1 MEPVPR
7 SPGGRTQHTT
17 ANAGRSPTVKEVA
30 ARAGVGVGTVSRVLN
45 DHPAVTADT
54 RARVRD
60 AMIALDFRPN
70 RAARALSRRRSGA
83 IAVVVPFFTHPS
95 SVERLRGVLSV
106 IDETVAE
113 VVLFSVDHAKPR
125 RHLLEQVLGRDVAD
139 GLLIVSLRLLPAE
152 AHRIE
157 LQVIPTVTIDAEIEH
172 LPTVVVNDIEGGR
185 LAARHLL
192 ELGHRHIA
200 FIGDA
205 VEPCFGSTSSARR
218 LSGLTEELD
227 AAGVGLD
234 PGLVREGPHSADAAR
249 QLAAELLGRRAR
261 PTAVFAHSD
270 TQALGV
276 LEAARELRLRVPQ
289 DLSVMGFD
297 DIESARHAGLTTVRQ
312 PLFESGRVGGTLLLD
327 SLHHAAPPDPPRIE
341 LPLDV
346 VVRRTTAPP
355 RPRARRSR
363 ASTRTTAPSSG
374 YSTPE

>member
-1 MEPVPR
+1 V
-7 SPGGRTQHTT
+7 T
-17 ANAGRSPTVKEVA
+17 ASAESGRSPTVKEVA

-45 DHPAVTADT
+45 DHPAVTPAT
-54 RARVRD
+54 RARVRE
-60 AMIALDFRPN
+60 AMAALNFRPN

-106 IDETVAE
+106 IDDTVAE
-113 VVLFSVDHAKPR
+113 IVLFSVDHAKPR

-152 AHRIE
+152 AQRIE
-157 LQVIPTVTIDAEIEH
+157 HQVIPTVIIDAEIDH
-172 LPTVVVNDIEGGR
+172 LPTVVVDDVQGGR

-192 ELGHRHIA
+192 DLGHERIA
-200 FIGDA
+200 YIGDA
-205 VEPCFGSTSSARR
+205 VDPQFGSTSSVRR

-234 PGLVREGPHSADAAR
+234 PELVREGPHSGDVAH
-249 QLAAELLGRRAR
+249 QLAASLLARRSR

-276 LEAARELRLRVPQ
+276 LEAARELGLRVPQ
-289 DLSVMGFD
+289 DLSVIGFD

-327 SLHHAAPPDPPRIE
+327 SLHHAALPDPPRIE

-346 VVRRTTAPP
+346 VVRRTTGPA
-355 RPRARRSR
+355 RVRARRSS
-363 ASTRTTAPSSG
+363 ASTRSTAPSSG
-374 YSTPE
+374 